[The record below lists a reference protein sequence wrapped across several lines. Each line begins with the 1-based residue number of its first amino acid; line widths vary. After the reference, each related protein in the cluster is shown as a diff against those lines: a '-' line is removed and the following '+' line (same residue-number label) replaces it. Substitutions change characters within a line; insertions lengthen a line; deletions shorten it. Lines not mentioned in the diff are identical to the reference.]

1 MERADEAARKSAC
14 RGVRGAKPLGL
25 IVLIVLVVAGTRTI
39 AQTPSVRLDGGVFR
53 VTGWT
58 PLALPPPGGWAA
70 VFTVRTGGDAAPALL
85 GTYAI
90 DRGELVFRP
99 RFPIS
104 PAVRYRVV
112 FHPPGRAAIETTI
125 AAPERNGTPVARV
138 EQVYPSADVLP
149 ANTLRLYVY
158 FSAPMSRG
166 EAAAHLRVLDATG
179 APLEGIFLPGQELWD
194 PGNRRL
200 TLTFDPGRIKRG
212 LVSNARMGAPI
223 AEGARYTLVIDREWP
238 DARGVPLVAEFR
250 KPFRGGPAL
259 RTPPDPRA
267 WRIAPPPAG
276 STQPLTVTF
285 SQPMNY
291 VLLQRMIRVE
301 SGAGAVAG
309 SIAIDG
315 HETEWRFTAAAPWR
329 EGSYRLVVDGGLEDV
344 AGNRPGLPFDVE
356 SAEPPAAA
364 AAPRPVVVPFRI
376 VPGPRRQD

>member
-1 MERADEAARKSAC
+1 MLS
-14 RGVRGAKPLGL
+14 L
-25 IVLIVLVVAGTRTI
+25 IVIALGMGTI
-39 AQTPSVRLDGGVFR
+39 AQTASVHLDGGAFR

-58 PLALPPPGGWAA
+58 PPALPPPGGWAS
-70 VFTVRTGGDAAPALL
+70 VLTVRTGGDAAPALL
-85 GTYAI
+85 GAYAI
-90 DRGELVFRP
+90 DRGELIFRP

-104 PAVRYRVV
+104 PAVRYRVM
-112 FHPPGRAAIETTI
+112 FHPPGGAAIETTI
-125 AAPERNGTPVARV
+125 AAAPERNGTPVARV

-166 EAAAHLRVLDATG
+166 EAAAHLRVLDAAG
-179 APLEGIFLPGQELWD
+179 APLEGIFLPRQELWD

-223 AEGARYTLVIDREWP
+223 ADGARYTLVIDREWL

-250 KPFRGGPAL
+250 KSFRGGPAL
-259 RTPPDPRA
+259 RTPPDPQA
-267 WRIAPPPAG
+267 WRIVAPSAG
-276 STQPLTVTF
+276 SRQPLTVTL

-301 SGAGAVAG
+301 TGTGMVAG

-315 HETEWRFTAAAPWR
+315 HETEWRFTAAVPWR

-356 SAEPPAAA
+356 SVEPPAAA

-376 VPGPRRQD
+376 MPERGRQE